1 MPFSRNPL
9 NAGAH
14 ISGATV
20 IARSGATKQSTA
32 VAGLLRSARNDG
44 LGVGLVPGGEAR
56 LAHFAL
62 FGGGEFGR
70 VLALDDLDRTA
81 RLLDRL
87 TRALGHAGDL
97 EVELGRQ
104 FALAEQAGAVLAAAR
119 QAGC

>member
-20 IARSGATKQSTA
+20 IARSGASKQSTA

-44 LGVGLVPGGEAR
+44 SGLGLGGDPR
-56 LAHFAL
+56 RAHLAL
-62 FGGGEFGR
+62 FGGGELGR
-70 VLALDDLDRTA
+70 VLALDDLDRAA

-87 TRALGHAGDL
+87 ARALGHAGDL
-97 EVELGRQ
+97 ESDLGLQ
-104 FALAEQAGAVLAAAR
+104 LALAE
-119 QAGC
+119 